1 MLPAERAGDGLE
13 FLAGRREMKSMT
25 ICWIV
30 CITLAV
36 VLVTVSRG
44 EDNQGIGHARVSDLA
59 LRGDG
64 AGLERSAAW
73 YDAPPPP
80 PTPGEKPTR
89 VTPALKRVPSGTSA
103 PSSESCEAEE
113 AGCVEDPCSPPFW
126 QHRTGV
132 YGEFIYLSPR
142 ELDLRYATLV
152 DGTIASAVPLA
163 PPATADP
170 TYQPGFRVGGAF
182 ALDREQS
189 ITVDYMYYRSD
200 TTDQITATGAGQWIR
215 PDTVHPNTLTVA
227 SDRLLAVA
235 NYDTWFQMIDLNY
248 KRVLIC
254 SDDSVVN
261 YLFGVRY
268 AELDHDFTGT
278 YTNLDV
284 ITVTTDVNFTGV
296 GPRLG
301 LDAERLFLGNIFG
314 YGRLFGALL
323 MGEFRSDYLQQ
334 QNTVITQAT
343 TGFDDD
349 RVVPQ
354 LELEFGLGW
363 QSNCGRLRLS
373 AGYYVG
379 VWFNTVT
386 TAELID
392 AAQADNFNGV
402 SDTIVFDGLTA
413 RAELRF

>member
-1 MLPAERAGDGLE
+1 MKSKQVWLFACMALGLAPAAGWADDRPSIGRTRISDLTPAIAVNRKAAERP
-13 FLAGRREMKSMT
+13 
-25 ICWIV
+25 V
-30 CITLAV
+30 
-36 VLVTVSRG
+36 
-44 EDNQGIGHARVSDLA
+44 
-59 LRGDG
+59 
-64 AGLERSAAW
+64 AW
-73 YDAPPPP
+73 NDAPPPP
-80 PTPGEKPTR
+80 PTPDARPTPDSKKM
-89 VTPALKRVPSGTSA
+89 TPTSA
-103 PSSESCEAEE
+103 ANDCQANEPCEAGESECGEE
-113 AGCVEDPCSPPFW
+113 ACCPPFW

-132 YGEFIYLSPR
+132 YGEFIYWSPR
-142 ELDLRYATLV
+142 EMDLRYATRV
-152 DGTIASAVPLA
+152 DGTIASAIPLA

-170 TYQPGFRVGGAF
+170 TYQPGFRVGGAY
-182 ALDREQS
+182 ALDCEQS
-189 ITVDYMYYRSD
+189 ITVDYTYYRSD
-200 TTDQITATGAGQWIR
+200 TTDQISATGNGQWIR

-248 KRVLIC
+248 KRVLSH

-284 ITVTTDVNFTGV
+284 ITVTTDINFTGI

-301 LDAERLFLGNIFG
+301 LDAERLLTCNIFG
-314 YGRLFGALL
+314 YGRVFGALL

-334 QNTVITQAT
+334 QNTIITQAT

-363 QSNCGRLRLS
+363 QSKCGRLRLS

-386 TAELID
+386 TAELIE
-392 AAQADNFNGV
+392 AAQADSFNSV